1 MAFNSTVIIFSIRTQ
16 TNKMLTVIVH
26 KEMLKKINYKKK
38 EGWEKMREPAK
49 MNNQSL
55 ALEMI
60 SENGCQSA
68 ALFS

>member
-1 MAFNSTVIIFSIRTQ
+1 LAFNSTVIIFSIRTQ

-55 ALEMI
+55 ALETI

-68 ALFS
+68 ALFL

>member
-1 MAFNSTVIIFSIRTQ
+1 
-16 TNKMLTVIVH
+16 MLTVIVH
-26 KEMLKKINYKKK
+26 KEMLKKINYKMK